1 MFNLT
6 FENERGD
13 TLALSPA
20 SDMSTPYAIVDI
32 DGINPP
38 KATINT
44 SQLALID
51 GAKFNSAKLEMRTI
65 NVAFVIQDDA
75 AANRV
80 NVYKV
85 LKTKHPVSVGYK
97 SETRDVYISGYVES
111 IEVDYGG
118 NPQQISVAV
127 LCPYPYWQ
135 AAQSI
140 VNDLSSVIGMF
151 HFSFASTETPEL
163 VFGYIDPIVS
173 IEVENGGDIE
183 TGIIIELYASEAI
196 ENPKVIDYET
206 GEYIQLEMTME
217 QADLV
222 TIDTRTGHKTA
233 TLLRGGVTSSVF
245 NAVAKG
251 STWLQL
257 AIGGSTFTY
266 TADGGAATGLSVKIS
281 HTNIY
286 EGV

>member
-1 MFNLT
+1 MYRLT
-6 FENERGD
+6 FENERGIS
-13 TLALSPA
+13 LALSPI
-20 SDMSTPYAIVDI
+20 SDMSTPFAVVDI

-44 SQLALID
+44 SELALID
-51 GAKFNSAKLEMRTI
+51 GAQFNSAKLEMRTI

-75 AANRV
+75 AVNRV
-80 NVYKV
+80 NVYQV
-85 LKTKHPVSVGYK
+85 LKTKHPIKVSYK
-97 SETRDVYISGYVES
+97 SDTRDVFINGYVES

-118 NPQQISVAV
+118 NPQQVTVAV

-135 AAQSI
+135 AAQS
-140 VNDLSSVIGMF
+140 VVDDLTSVIGMF
-151 HFSFASTETPEL
+151 HFAFASTAAPEI
-163 VFGYIDPIVS
+163 VFGYIDPLVS

-183 TGIIIELYASEAI
+183 TGIIVELYATQAVS
-196 ENPKVIDYET
+196 NPRVIDYDT
-206 GEYIQLEMTME
+206 GDYIQLDMTM
-217 QADLV
+217 QDADLI
-222 TIDTRTGHKTA
+222 TIDTRAGHKTA
-233 TLLRGGVTSSVF
+233 TLLRNGVTTSVF

-257 AIGGSTFTY
+257 AIGGSTYTY
-266 TADGGAATGLSVKIS
+266 TADGGAATGLAVTIS

>member
-13 TLALSPA
+13 TFTLSPA

-80 NVYKV
+80 EVYKV
-85 LKTKHPVSVGYK
+85 LKTKHPVTVYYK

-111 IEVDYGG
+111 VEVDYGG
-118 NPQQISVAV
+118 NPQKISVAV

-151 HFSFASTETPEL
+151 HFAFASTETPEL

-217 QADLV
+217 QADLI
-222 TIDTRTGHKTA
+222 TIDTRIGHKTA
-233 TLLRGGVTSSVF
+233 TLLRDGATNSVF

>member
-1 MFNLT
+1 MYSLT
-6 FENERGD
+6 FTNERGKEF
-13 TLALSPA
+13 TLSPA
-20 SDMSTPYAIVDI
+20 IDMTTPYAIVDI

-51 GAKFNSAKLEMRTI
+51 GAQFNSAKLEMRTI

-75 AANRV
+75 EASRV
-80 NVYKV
+80 SVYDV
-85 LKTKHPVSVGYK
+85 LKTKHPIAVRYTS
-97 SETRDVYISGYVES
+97 STRDVRVDGYVES

-118 NPQQISVAV
+118 NPQQVSVAI

-140 VNDLSSVIGMF
+140 VSDLSSVIGLF
-151 HFSFASTETPEL
+151 HFPFASTETPEI
-163 VFGYIDPIVS
+163 VFGYIDPVIS
-173 IEVENGGDIE
+173 IDVENGGDIE
-183 TGIIIELYASEAI
+183 TGIVIELYASEAI
-196 ENPKVIDYET
+196 TNPRVIDYET
-206 GEYIQLEMTME
+206 GDFIQLDMTME
-217 QADLV
+217 PADLV
-222 TIDTRTGHKTA
+222 TIDTRVGHKTA
-233 TLLRGGVTSSVF
+233 TLLRAGESVSVF

-257 AIGGSTFTY
+257 AIGGSTYTY
-266 TADGGAATGLSVKIS
+266 TVEGGAATGLSVKIT

>member
-1 MFNLT
+1 MYNLT

-13 TLALSPA
+13 TFTLSPA
-20 SDMSTPYAIVDI
+20 SDMTTPYAIVDI

-38 KATINT
+38 KAAINT
-44 SQLALID
+44 SGLALID
-51 GAKFNSAKLEMRTI
+51 GAQFNSAKLGMRTI
-65 NVAFVIQDDA
+65 NVAFVIEEDA

-80 NVYKV
+80 NVYQV
-85 LKTKHPVSVGYK
+85 LKTKHPIKVSYQ
-97 SETRDVYISGYVES
+97 SETRDVFINGYVES
-111 IEVDYGG
+111 IEVDYGAH
-118 NPQQISVAV
+118 PQQVTVAV

-151 HFSFASTETPEL
+151 HFAFASTETPEL

-206 GEYIQLEMTME
+206 GEYIQLEMTMQ

-222 TIDTRTGHKTA
+222 TIDTRIGHKTA
-233 TLLRGGVTSSVF
+233 TLLRDGATSSVF

-257 AIGGSTFTY
+257 SIGGSTFTY

>member
-13 TLALSPA
+13 TLELSPA
-20 SDMSTPYAIVDI
+20 SDLTTPYTIVDI

-51 GAKFNSAKLEMRTI
+51 GAQFNSAKLEMRTI
-65 NVAFVIQDDA
+65 NVAFVIQDEA

-85 LKTKHPVSVGYK
+85 LKTKHPIRVSYQ
-97 SETRDVYISGYVES
+97 SETRDVFVSGYVES
-111 IEVDYGG
+111 IEVEYGG
-118 NPQQISVAV
+118 NPQQVSVAI

-135 AAQSI
+135 AAQSM
-140 VNDLSSVIGMF
+140 VDDLSAVIGMF
-151 HFSFASTETPEL
+151 HFAFASTATPEI

-173 IEVENGGDIE
+173 IGIENGGDIE

-206 GEYIQLEMTME
+206 GDFIQLDMTME
-217 QADLV
+217 PADLV
-222 TIDTRTGHKTA
+222 TIDTRIGHKTA
-233 TLLRGGVTSSVF
+233 TLLRAGVVSSVF

-257 AIGGSTFTY
+257 AIGGSTYTY
-266 TADGGAATGLSVKIS
+266 TAQGGAATGLSVKIS

>member
-13 TLALSPA
+13 TFTLSPA
-20 SDMSTPYAIVDI
+20 SDMTTPYAIVDI

-51 GAKFNSAKLEMRTI
+51 GAQFNSAKLGMRTI
-65 NVAFVIQDDA
+65 NVAFVIQNDA

-85 LKTKHPVSVGYK
+85 LKTKHPVNVYYK

-111 IEVDYGG
+111 VEVDYGG
-118 NPQQISVAV
+118 NPQKISVAV

-151 HFSFASTETPEL
+151 HFAFASTETPEL

-217 QADLV
+217 QADLI
-222 TIDTRTGHKTA
+222 TIDTRIGHKTA
-233 TLLRGGVTSSVF
+233 TLLRDGATSSVF

>member
-6 FENERGD
+6 FENERGN
-13 TLALSPA
+13 TLVLSPA
-20 SDMSTPYAIVDI
+20 SDMTTPYAIADI

-38 KATINT
+38 KAAINT
-44 SQLALID
+44 SELALID
-51 GAKFNSAKLEMRTI
+51 GAQFNSAKLQMRTI

-80 NVYKV
+80 AVYQV
-85 LKTKHPVSVGYK
+85 LKTKHQIKVSYQ
-97 SETRDVYISGYVES
+97 SETRDVYIDGYVES
-111 IEVDYGG
+111 IEVEYMD
-118 NPQQISVAV
+118 NPQKVSVAI

-140 VNDLSSVIGMF
+140 VDDLSQTIGMF
-151 HFSFASTETPEL
+151 HFPFASTESPEL
-163 VFGYIDPIVS
+163 VFGYVDPIVS
-173 IEVENGGDIE
+173 IEVNNGGDVE
-183 TGIIIELYASEAI
+183 TGIIIELYASGEI
-196 ENPKVIDYET
+196 VNPRIIDYET
-206 GEYIQLEMTME
+206 GEYIELEMTMQ

-222 TIDTRTGHKTA
+222 TIDTRIGHKTA
-233 TLLRGGVTSSVF
+233 TLLRDGATSSVF
-245 NAVAKG
+245 NAIAKG

-257 AIGGSTFTY
+257 AIGGSTYTY
-266 TADGGAATGLSVKIS
+266 TADGGAVTGLAVSIS